1 MPRYRVTNSEGRTL
15 ILIGEKPPT
24 KEQLDHIFATVPKD
38 YSYKGKPKEQEQAT
52 TESPNAAVGTT
63 RELIRGITLGAAPLI
78 AGATNVYANEA
89 AAVTQA
95 LQGNFGALKQ
105 ADPRKIPEQFRQGR
119 AAFNREQAAFQEE
132 HPTLSSG
139 ANVAGNIAGYIAPAG
154 AVARGIKGATV
165 AAKVARGLLPAAV
178 PMAAQKG
185 LTEASKDDT
194 TVGKVA
200 AQTGLGAVE
209 GAAFGAVFGA
219 LNPFKGAIMARA
231 AQMTGKPLLAKAIGE
246 GVALP
251 AEAGAIGAVPA
262 LTRGRLPTK
271 EELKNSLIFTTIA
284 RGLGS
289 GAAYALP
296 KVRKAF
302 TEPTQAEVR
311 EAAERVA
318 KNEAAAQKGGMGGK
332 FNGKHIS
339 PAYKSDSNGEKGS
352 TYPTEKEL
360 EIFTRARKALK
371 GNERFNELWTKG
383 NLSDGE
389 KKEMRDLF
397 QEYENIAKQYE
408 NREKELNSLRN
419 RLPKLNE
426 QQQEQLRE
434 ILRNSETERILE
446 EKLAKVSQFNKE
458 KNLMLPD
465 AKWEEYLAAEKN
477 LSNYHK
483 KEWLLLTAGKKKIG
497 TADGVKGSI
506 TKKEGAKDTAKL
518 EELNKKKTDLER
530 KAEELRGPY
539 LEKDITATP
548 EEIAA
553 YKKKHTVPSDAY
565 AKRIIEETKYRQ
577 AQAEAAAPEPKKE
590 TFKSGVKGFV
600 RSVQRFLDVLEP
612 IEYEQKLADKVR
624 GTQTGI
630 ADSAA
635 NTLEELKTGGVAQV
649 RASETYQKLK
659 ALEKA
664 DKDLP
669 MNADKYMQAAK
680 RVEMAENA
688 QAAGKPL
695 ADISPEVLAQ
705 DREIISTASPQIKEY
720 ANAVYEY
727 NQKALDNLYKS
738 GRISDEMYQSLKANK
753 SYVPSRAELD
763 SLVEGEPIIKA
774 DVEASLK
781 RYKGKGDL
789 YEDATLSSIEQG
801 TRIDNFAALQK
812 AKREYIRDAQIT
824 GNATK
829 ADVKVEAGKY
839 PQYNSKNQIV
849 VWEKGTPQ
857 VWNVPESVAKIFNP
871 KAIKEE
877 NVITKATRRAM
888 QAFKGF
894 TTGITIGFAGKNVA
908 RDVLGSKA
916 SKYGEQI
923 TPADIA
929 ESAEFLLGNKA
940 YQSEAVKEVQRAIGF
955 KGTRVASQIKD
966 RDAADIL
973 DKAQLLNKGL
983 ADAAPAQS
991 AKGKLFS
998 ALAYALQKGGK
1009 AISDTA
1015 SKGWK
1020 GYLEAASFL
1029 GERSEMV
1036 TRLTVWKS
1044 VLKGNAKNAA
1054 QLKEWIENPNS
1065 IPREVRAEARREAR
1079 EVSLNFTREMNPI
1092 VEAANRYL
1100 IPYFKP
1106 AILGGKRMWEVF
1118 TNPEIAPKAWNLV
1131 ANMGALQAAY
1141 KTGKLTDKEKDQLDQ
1156 FNNEMS
1162 ANNFQYTDSNGKLRT
1177 IPLNQ
1182 ELAPAIKLFALA
1194 IEKAEKKGEAK
1205 DVYREAK
1212 EALRQGTLNALF
1224 SSSLQGGD
1232 TTPQIVKPI
1241 AEVMLN
1247 KDFYTKTDI
1256 ETPYMK
1262 KMDRAERYTQGTPK
1276 VFRNLAKVVP
1286 LSPVQLH
1293 HLWKGY
1299 TSSAGKEAVF
1309 YGEKAY
1315 SALKDFVGKD
1325 VDTSIQVSSKNDPIM
1340 RAFMPNLDTPY
1351 NQWAIDAN
1359 DILDRAKQQ
1368 YNFVKRKPG
1377 DFNELSDSKKQQYK
1391 KGYAIYQSTKSLR
1404 QSLDEIKKN
1413 RYAIFERS
1421 EREGKRIEKALQA
1434 GTITKKSALLRKKVF
1449 LKNMQQKLEKIND
1462 REKAIF
1468 KKIKQVDERYNNK
1481 NPR

>member
-38 YSYKGKPKEQEQAT
+38 YSYKGKPKEQEQAG

-95 LQGNFGALKQ
+95 LQGDFGALKQ

-132 HPTLSSG
+132 HPTLSTG

-219 LNPFKGAIMARA
+219 LNPFKGAITARA
-231 AQMTGKPLLAKAIGE
+231 AQMTGKPLLAKAISE

-262 LTRGRLPTK
+262 LTQGRLPTK
-271 EELKNSLIFTTIA
+271 EELKNSLIFTIIA

-289 GAAYALP
+289 GAAYASP

-302 TEPTQAEVR
+302 TEPTQSEVQ

-318 KNEAAAQKGGMGGK
+318 KNEAAAQK
-332 FNGKHIS
+332 
-339 PAYKSDSNGEKGS
+339 A
-352 TYPTEKEL
+352 
-360 EIFTRARKALK
+360 
-371 GNERFNELWTKG
+371 
-383 NLSDGE
+383 
-389 KKEMRDLF
+389 
-397 QEYENIAKQYE
+397 
-408 NREKELNSLRN
+408 
-419 RLPKLNE
+419 
-426 QQQEQLRE
+426 
-434 ILRNSETERILE
+434 E
-446 EKLAKVSQFNKE
+446 ELAKVQNQ
-458 KNLMLPD
+458 LR
-465 AKWEEYLAAEKN
+465 
-477 LSNYHK
+477 
-483 KEWLLLTAGKKKIG
+483 
-497 TADGVKGSI
+497 GVKGSI
-506 TKKEGAKDTAKL
+506 TKQEGAKDTAKL

-624 GTQTGI
+624 GTKTGI
-630 ADSAA
+630 ADSAV

-680 RVEMAENA
+680 RVEMAELA
-688 QAAGKPL
+688 QARGKPL
-695 ADISPEVLAQ
+695 SDIAPEVLAQ
-705 DREIISTASPQIKEY
+705 DREIIKSASPQIKEH

-727 NQKALDNLYKS
+727 NQKSLDTLYKS

-753 SYVPSRAELD
+753 AYVPSRAELD
-763 SLVEGEPIIKA
+763 NLVEGEPIIRA
-774 DVEASLK
+774 DVENSLK
-781 RYKGKGDL
+781 KYKGKGDL
-789 YEDATLSSIEQG
+789 YENATLSSIEQG

-1092 VEAANRYL
+1092 VEAANRYF

-1276 VFRNLAKVVP
+1276 VFRNLAKIVP

-1325 VDTSIQVSSKNDPIM
+1325 VDTSIQVSSKNDPVM

-1368 YNFVKRKPG
+1368 YNFVKRKPS

-1468 KKIKQVDERYNNK
+1468 KKIKQVDDRYNNK

>member
-1 MPRYRVTNSEGRTL
+1 MPRYRVTNKEGRTL

-24 KEQLDHIFATVPKD
+24 KEQLDHIFATVPKN
-38 YSYKGKPKEQEQAT
+38 YSYKGPSKKEQKAEEEYQEGT
-52 TESPNAAVGTT
+52 NAAIGTT

-105 ADPRKIPEQFRQGR
+105 ADPRKIPEQFKQGK
-119 AAFNREQAAFQEE
+119 AEFNREQATFKEE
-132 HPTLSSG
+132 HPTLSTG
-139 ANVAGNIAGYIAPAG
+139 ANVVGNVLGFLAPAG
-154 AVARGIKGATV
+154 AVARGIKGTTL
-165 AAKVARGLLPAAV
+165 AAKAARGVASSAV

-185 LTEASKDDT
+185 FTEAGKDDT
-194 TVGKVA
+194 TAGKVA
-200 AQTGLGAVE
+200 AQAGLGALE
-209 GAAFGAVFGA
+209 GGAIGTVFGA
-219 LNPFKGAIMARA
+219 LNPFKGAITARA
-231 AQMTGKPLLAKAIGE
+231 AQMTGMPRLAKAIGE
-246 GVALP
+246 ATTLP
-251 AEAGAIGAVPA
+251 AEAGAIGAIPA
-262 LTRGRLPTK
+262 LTQGRMPTK

-284 RGLGS
+284 RGLG
-289 GAAYALP
+289 GAAAYALP

-302 TEPTQAEVR
+302 TEPTQSEVQ
-311 EAAERVA
+311 EATERVA
-318 KNEAAAQKGGMGGK
+318 KNEAAA
-332 FNGKHIS
+332 
-339 PAYKSDSNGEKGS
+339 ARAE
-352 TYPTEKEL
+352 EL
-360 EIFTRARKALK
+360 EKVQ
-371 GNERFNELWTKG
+371 N
-383 NLSDGE
+383 
-389 KKEMRDLF
+389 
-397 QEYENIAKQYE
+397 
-408 NREKELNSLRN
+408 
-419 RLPKLNE
+419 
-426 QQQEQLRE
+426 QLR
-434 ILRNSETERILE
+434 
-446 EKLAKVSQFNKE
+446 
-458 KNLMLPD
+458 
-465 AKWEEYLAAEKN
+465 
-477 LSNYHK
+477 
-483 KEWLLLTAGKKKIG
+483 
-497 TADGVKGSI
+497 GVKGAI
-506 TKKEGAKDTAKL
+506 TKQTGTKNNSKKL
-518 EELNKKKTDLER
+518 DELNTKKTDLEKR
-530 KAEELRGPY
+530 ADDLRGPY
-539 LEKDITATP
+539 LERDITATP
-548 EEIAA
+548 DEIAA
-553 YKKKHTVPSDAY
+553 YKKKHNVPSDAY

-577 AQAEAAAPEPKKE
+577 AKADAIVPEEKE
-590 TFKSGVKGFV
+590 TFKKGVKGFV

-624 GTQTGI
+624 GTKTGI

-635 NTLEELKTGGVAQV
+635 NTLEELRAGGVAQV
-649 RASETYQKLK
+649 RANETYQKLR

-680 RVEMAENA
+680 RVEMAEKA

-705 DREIISTASPQIKEY
+705 DREIISSASPQIKEY

-763 SLVEGEPIIKA
+763 SLVEVEPIIKA
-774 DVEASLK
+774 DVENSLK

-801 TRIDNFAALQK
+801 TRVDNFAALQK
-812 AKREYIRDAQIT
+812 AKREYIRDAKVT
-824 GNATK
+824 GNATL
-829 ADVKVEAGKY
+829 ADVKTEPGRA
-839 PQYNSKNQIV
+839 PQYNSKNQIL
-849 VWEKGTPQ
+849 VWEKGEPQ
-857 VWNVPESVAKIFNP
+857 VWNVPENVAKIFNP

-888 QAFKGF
+888 QAFKGA

-916 SKYGEQI
+916 SKYGDQI
-923 TPADIA
+923 TPADIT

-966 RDAADIL
+966 RDAADVL

-983 ADAAPAQS
+983 ADVAPANT

-998 ALAYALQKGGK
+998 ALAYALQKSGK
-1009 AISDTA
+1009 AISATA

-1044 VLKGNAKNAA
+1044 VLKGNAKNAE
-1054 QLKEWIENPNS
+1054 QLKAWIENPNS
-1065 IPREVRAEARREAR
+1065 IPSEVRAEARREAR

-1092 VEAANRYL
+1092 IEAANRYF

-1118 TNPEIAPKAWNLV
+1118 TNPDIAPKAWNLV
-1131 ANMGALQAAY
+1131 ANLGALQAAY

-1156 FNNEMS
+1156 FNNEMTV
-1162 ANNFQYTDSNGKLRT
+1162 NNFQYTDDKGRLRT

-1182 ELAPAIKLFALA
+1182 ELAPAIKLFSLA

-1212 EALRQGTLNALF
+1212 EALKQGTLNALF
-1224 SSSLQGGD
+1224 ASSLQGGD

-1247 KDFYTKTDI
+1247 RNFYTKTDI
-1256 ETPYMK
+1256 ESPYMK
-1262 KMDRAERYTQGTPK
+1262 KLDKNERYTQSTPK
-1276 VFRNLAKVVP
+1276 VFRNLAKITP

-1299 TSSAGKEAVF
+1299 TSSAGKEAVY

-1315 SALKDFVGKD
+1315 AALKDFIGGKA
-1325 VDTSIQVSSKNDPIM
+1325 DTSVQVSSKDSPVL
-1340 RAFMPNLDTPY
+1340 RAFLPNLDTPY

-1359 DILDRAKQQ
+1359 EILDKTKQQ
-1368 YNFVKRKPG
+1368 YNLVKKKPLEVKG
-1377 DFNELSDSKKQQYK
+1377 FSEDKKRQYET
-1391 KGYAIYQSTKSLR
+1391 GYNIYKATLSLR
-1404 QSLDEIKKN
+1404 KALDEQKTNK
-1413 RYAIFERS
+1413 YAIFERA
-1421 EREGKRIEKALQA
+1421 EREGSKIEEALQK
-1434 GTITKKSALLRKKVF
+1434 GSITKKAALIRKKVF
-1449 LKNMQQKLEKIND
+1449 LKNMEGKLEKINN
-1462 REKAIF
+1462 REKEIY
-1468 KKIKQVDERYNNK
+1468 KKIKEVDTKYKNK

>member
-38 YSYKGKPKEQEQAT
+38 YSYKGKPKEQEQAA
-52 TESPNAAVGTT
+52 TESHNAAVGTT

-139 ANVAGNIAGYIAPAG
+139 ANVAGNIAGYIVPAG

-185 LTEASKDDT
+185 LTEASKDDA

-200 AQTGLGAVE
+200 AQTGLGAIE

-219 LNPFKGAIMARA
+219 LNPFKGAITARA
-231 AQMTGKPLLAKAIGE
+231 AQMTGKPLLAKAISE

-262 LTRGRLPTK
+262 LTQGRLPTK

-302 TEPTQAEVR
+302 TEPTRAEVQ
-311 EAAERVA
+311 EVAERVA
-318 KNEAAAQKGGMGGK
+318 KNEAAAQK
-332 FNGKHIS
+332 
-339 PAYKSDSNGEKGS
+339 A
-352 TYPTEKEL
+352 
-360 EIFTRARKALK
+360 
-371 GNERFNELWTKG
+371 
-383 NLSDGE
+383 
-389 KKEMRDLF
+389 
-397 QEYENIAKQYE
+397 
-408 NREKELNSLRN
+408 
-419 RLPKLNE
+419 
-426 QQQEQLRE
+426 
-434 ILRNSETERILE
+434 E
-446 EKLAKVSQFNKE
+446 ELAKVQNQ
-458 KNLMLPD
+458 LR
-465 AKWEEYLAAEKN
+465 
-477 LSNYHK
+477 
-483 KEWLLLTAGKKKIG
+483 
-497 TADGVKGSI
+497 GVKGSI
-506 TKKEGAKDTAKL
+506 ARKEGAKDTAKL

-553 YKKKHTVPSDAY
+553 YKKKHNVPSDAY

-624 GTQTGI
+624 GTKTGI

-659 ALEKA
+659 ALGKA

-680 RVEMAENA
+680 RVEMADKA

-695 ADISPEVLAQ
+695 SDIAPEVLAQ
-705 DREIISTASPQIKEY
+705 DREIIKSASPQIKEY

-727 NQKALDNLYKS
+727 NQDALDNLYKS
-738 GRISDEMYQSLKANK
+738 GRIGDEMYQSLKANK
-753 SYVPSRAELD
+753 AYVPSRAELD
-763 SLVEGEPIIKA
+763 KLVEGEPIIRA
-774 DVEASLK
+774 DVENSLK
-781 RYKGKGDL
+781 KYKGKGDL
-789 YEDATLSSIEQG
+789 YENATLSSIEQG

-1054 QLKEWIENPNS
+1054 QLKAWIENPNS

-1092 VEAANRYL
+1092 VEAANRYF

-1162 ANNFQYTDSNGKLRT
+1162 ANNFQYTDSDGKLRT

-1212 EALRQGTLNALF
+1212 EALKQGTLNALF

-1368 YNFVKRKPG
+1368 YNFVKRIPS

-1468 KKIKQVDERYNNK
+1468 KKIKQVDDRYNNK

>member
-38 YSYKGKPKEQEQAT
+38 YSYKGKPKEQEQAG

-105 ADPRKIPEQFRQGR
+105 ADPRKIPEQFMQGR

-132 HPTLSSG
+132 HPTLSTG

-200 AQTGLGAVE
+200 AQTGLGTIE

-219 LNPFKGAIMARA
+219 LNPFKGAITARA

-251 AEAGAIGAVPA
+251 AEAGAIGAAPA
-262 LTRGRLPTK
+262 LTQGRLPTK

-302 TEPTQAEVR
+302 TEPTQAEVQ
-311 EAAERVA
+311 ETAERVA
-318 KNEAAAQKGGMGGK
+318 KNEAAAK
-332 FNGKHIS
+332 
-339 PAYKSDSNGEKGS
+339 
-352 TYPTEKEL
+352 
-360 EIFTRARKALK
+360 KA
-371 GNERFNELWTKG
+371 
-383 NLSDGE
+383 
-389 KKEMRDLF
+389 
-397 QEYENIAKQYE
+397 
-408 NREKELNSLRN
+408 
-419 RLPKLNE
+419 
-426 QQQEQLRE
+426 
-434 ILRNSETERILE
+434 E
-446 EKLAKVSQFNKE
+446 ELAKVQNQ
-458 KNLMLPD
+458 LR
-465 AKWEEYLAAEKN
+465 
-477 LSNYHK
+477 
-483 KEWLLLTAGKKKIG
+483 
-497 TADGVKGSI
+497 GVKGSI
-506 TKKEGAKDTAKL
+506 TKQEGAKDTAKL
-518 EELNKKKTDLER
+518 EELNKKKNDLER

-553 YKKKHTVPSDAY
+553 YKKKHNVPSDAY

-624 GTQTGI
+624 GTKTGI

-680 RVEMAENA
+680 RVEMADKA

-695 ADISPEVLAQ
+695 SDIAPEVLAQ
-705 DREIISTASPQIKEY
+705 DRKIIFSASPQIKEY
-720 ANAVYEY
+720 ANTVYEY
-727 NQKALDNLYKS
+727 NQSALDNLYKS
-738 GRISDEMYQSLKANK
+738 GRIGDEMYQSLKANK
-753 SYVPSRAELD
+753 AYVPSRAELD
-763 SLVEGEPIIKA
+763 KLVEGEPIIRA
-774 DVEASLK
+774 DVENSLK
-781 RYKGKGDL
+781 KYKGKGDL
-789 YEDATLSSIEQG
+789 YENATLSSIEQG

-916 SKYGEQI
+916 SKYGSQI

-929 ESAEFLLGNKA
+929 ESADFLLGNKA

-1092 VEAANRYL
+1092 VEAANRYF

-1118 TNPEIAPKAWNLV
+1118 TNPEIAPQAWNLV

-1276 VFRNLAKVVP
+1276 VFRNLAKIVP

-1368 YNFVKRKPG
+1368 YNFVKRKPS

-1404 QSLDEIKKN
+1404 RSLDEIKKN

-1468 KKIKQVDERYNNK
+1468 KKIKQVDDRYNNK